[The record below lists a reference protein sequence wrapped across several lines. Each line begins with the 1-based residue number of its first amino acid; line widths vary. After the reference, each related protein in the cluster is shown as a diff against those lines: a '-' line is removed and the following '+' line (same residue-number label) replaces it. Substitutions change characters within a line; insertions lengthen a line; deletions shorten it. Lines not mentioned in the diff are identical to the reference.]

1 MKKLPTY
8 EVIKKSGPDHNPT
21 FTIKVFLDENKFSEA
36 QGKSKQEAEINA
48 AQKILVKIGE

>member
-36 QGKSKQEAEINA
+36 QGKVSKRL
-48 AQKILVKIGE
+48 KLMLHKKFL